1 MRILFVSDHYLPEA
15 SAASVRGSIHA
26 KRWVERGHRVTML
39 TNFPN
44 YPDGKVFGGYRQTLY
59 KREMY
64 DTVDVLRVPTL
75 VFPNRGSLLRIL
87 DYLSFVLTASIAS
100 FFVARPDVVVTTS
113 PHIFAAVAGWFASR
127 VHRRPFVFEVR
138 DLWPDSIVAVGAMKE
153 GWVLNLVRY
162 LERFLYRQSDLI
174 VTVTHTTRDV
184 LIERGID
191 ADKIVVVTNGADMT
205 MLTPGSPPPSLREKL
220 GLGDKVVVSYIGT
233 VGMAHGLQLILDA
246 ADQCLTRVPEVQFV
260 IVGSGA
266 EREELQRQAERR
278 GLRNVSF
285 VGRVSHAET
294 VDYWRLSDVTLVLLK
309 NTPLFRTVLP
319 SKVFE
324 ALATGTPIITNV
336 HGELEHLLEPLGAAV
351 IIEPDSVDAL
361 IGAIGA
367 LARDSERR
375 RALAEGAAEGG
386 KRYDR
391 VALADSMLGA
401 MQRLC
406 PGEPTESDRSG
417 RGLVRDKAGYS
428 SRLPRNGS

>member
-1 MRILFVSDHYLPEA
+1 
-15 SAASVRGSIHA
+15 
-26 KRWVERGHRVTML
+26 ML

-44 YPDGKVFGGYRQTLY
+44 YPDGKVFGGYRQSLY

-87 DYLSFVLTASIAS
+87 DYLSFVATASFAS
-100 FFVARPDVVVTTS
+100 FFVPRPDVVVTTS

-153 GWVLNLVRY
+153 GRVLNLVRY

-191 ADKIVVVTNGADMT
+191 ADKIAVVTNGADMT
-205 MLTPGSPPPSLREKL
+205 MLSPGSAPSLRERL
-220 GLGDKVVVSYIGT
+220 GLKDKIVVSYIGT

-246 ADQCLTRVPEVQFV
+246 ADQCLTRAPEVQFV

-266 EREELQRQAERR
+266 EREELQRQAESR

-285 VGRVSHAET
+285 IGRVSHAET
-294 VDYWRLSDVTLVLLK
+294 VDYWRLSDITLVLLK

-319 SKVFE
+319 SKIFE

-336 HGELEHLLEPLGAAV
+336 HGELERLLEPLGAAV

-361 IGAIGA
+361 VGAIGE
-367 LARDSERR
+367 LARDPGRR
-375 RALAEGAAEGG
+375 QSLAAGAAEGS
-386 KRYDR
+386 KLYDR
-391 VALADSMLGA
+391 AALADSMLDA
-401 MQRLC
+401 LQRLC
-406 PGEPTESDRSG
+406 RGEPTKSDRSG
-417 RGLVRDKAGYS
+417 RGLGRDKAGYS
-428 SRLPRNGS
+428 SKSPRSGS